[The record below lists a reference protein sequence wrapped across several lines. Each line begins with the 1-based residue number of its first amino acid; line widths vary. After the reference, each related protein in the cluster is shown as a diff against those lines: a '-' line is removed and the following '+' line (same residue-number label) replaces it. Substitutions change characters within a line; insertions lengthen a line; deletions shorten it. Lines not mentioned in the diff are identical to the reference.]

1 MASKSQMLSKAA
13 SRPTKTDIRAKAAAS
28 SISSIEDTSSSAPAK
43 KVNKGGRP
51 TLVEGKRK
59 KEYCKTINI
68 AVPVDLLA
76 RLEVAKAFH
85 QNNLTKY
92 INDLIEEDLER
103 NEAKYQQFKEM
114 MNS

>member
-1 MASKSQMLSKAA
+1 MASKSELLSKAA
-13 SRPTKTDIRAKAAAS
+13 SRPTKTDIRAKASAS
-28 SISSIEDTSSSAPAK
+28 SAEASHSSVPVK

-103 NEAKYQQFKEM
+103 NEAKYQKFKEM
-114 MNS
+114 MNN